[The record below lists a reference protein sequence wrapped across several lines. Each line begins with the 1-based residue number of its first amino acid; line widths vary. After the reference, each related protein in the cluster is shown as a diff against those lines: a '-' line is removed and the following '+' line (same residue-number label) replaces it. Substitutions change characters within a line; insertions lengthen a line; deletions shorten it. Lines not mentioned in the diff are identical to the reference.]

1 MKKALSVLAAVVLLL
16 SACGEDEGSAETA
29 QKSNLDIARDVAQD
43 IMDCFIDKDEEKLY
57 SLFSTKSKKYYKL
70 EEQIEAAFDFIDG
83 EIISYELPT
92 DTGGGGY
99 EIENGKTI
107 ADNMTPWIYIET
119 DSGKMYRI
127 VFQYFTVFVEDRNGE
142 GLYCIIVSLL
152 DNKKSLIERI
162 AIGFDNSDDE
172 YDVFKFYQSE

>member
-1 MKKALSVLAAVVLLL
+1 
-16 SACGEDEGSAETA
+16 
-29 QKSNLDIARDVAQD
+29 
-43 IMDCFIDKDEEKLY
+43 MDCFIDNDEEKLY

-119 DSGKMYRI
+119 DSGKIYRI

-172 YDVFKFYQSE
+172 YDIFK

>member
-1 MKKALSVLAAVVLLL
+1 MKKVISVLAAVVLLL
-16 SACGEDEGSAETA
+16 SACGEDDGSVETA
-29 QKSNLDIARDVAQD
+29 KKSNLDIAREVSQIIVDA
-43 IMDCFIDKDEEKLY
+43 FINKDEEMLVSTFSQQLKNY
-57 SLFSTKSKKYYKL
+57 SQVK
-70 EEQIEAAFDFIDG
+70 EQIQSAFDFIDG

-107 ADNMTPWIYIET
+107 AEDMTPWIYIET

-152 DNKKSLIERI
+152 DDKKSLIERI